1 MGFFSGIRRRIKKII
16 PKEIRPAI
24 PFLAAAVPGMAA
36 LGPIASPFTKAA
48 LAKIATDDEADL
60 KDALRTGVIAAA
72 PAALSKGV
80 TSLAGGDNALATFLN
95 KSRAVEGGTSTIAR
109 GIEGAL
115 NPESFMGKAKLIGGQ
130 ATTDFGIKQAELNEK
145 ALEQYNADLLSRGI
159 RDKTERRSAIFN
171 IFTGA
176 GYDEDEVN
184 VMLDKYGY
192 ADGGKVMMSPSMSN
206 KELAELLAELKKKR
220 KVLFEFS

>member
-1 MGFFSGIRRRIKKII
+1 M
-16 PKEIRPAI
+16 
-24 PFLAAAVPGMAA
+24 
-36 LGPIASPFTKAA
+36 
-48 LAKIATDDEADL
+48 
-60 KDALRTGVIAAA
+60 RTGAIAAA
-72 PAALSKGV
+72 PAALSKGL

-109 GIEGAL
+109 GIEKAL
-115 NPESFMGKAKLIGGQ
+115 NPETFMGKTKLIGSQ
-130 ATTDFGIKQAELNEK
+130 AATDFGIKQAELNEK

-159 RDKTERRSAIFN
+159 RDKAERRSAIFS

-192 ADGGKVMMSPSMSN
+192 ADGGSVK
-206 KELAELLAELKKKR
+206 KKKR
-220 KVLFEFS
+220 RKICRPQAF